1 MNSLMARYQL
11 LRKHGISHIGALH
24 GSKNLLSMFMYFKN
38 KKENKEEPK
47 YYGEPVRKE
56 NSAGLVEQEKGVG
69 LLGKKNK
76 KQVEANSYTD
86 TTQGGV
92 FLG

>member
-1 MNSLMARYQL
+1 MSSLIKRYQM
-11 LRKHGISHIGALH
+11 LRMNGASHLKAMF
-24 GSKNLLSMFMYFKN
+24 GSKNLLSMYLYFKN
-38 KKENKEEPK
+38 KNEPKEEPK

-76 KQVEANSYTD
+76 KKVEATSYTD